1 MTYICKVS
9 PINWTFVIV
18 PVLDMLLTSH
28 PFTSITTCRLSV
40 QCVLISNL
48 RRCLYFLLT
57 E

>member
-28 PFTSITTCRLSV
+28 PFTSITTGRLSV
-40 QCVLISNL
+40 DAVYKFGRNF
-48 RRCLYFLLT
+48 RRCLYFC
-57 E
+57 